1 MTTSLR
7 KNLLALAIFNA
18 ASMLAEQA
26 PPAAASPAP
35 PPAAPA
41 DPMAPGGSAPGPE
54 AQLASPAAAAPGAPV
69 DELSVDSLIERLNA
83 IRAGKSFS
91 DPEVYGKLTTLYNQ
105 IPQEERPAID
115 KLMADI
121 GVAVQP
127 TPNAQQL
134 AQGQP
139 TPEAVPPAA
148 PAPAAKPAPAQQPP
162 APMV

>member
-26 PPAAASPAP
+26 PPPAAPAP
-35 PPAAPA
+35 TPAAPA

-148 PAPAAKPAPAQQPP
+148 PAAAPPAPAQQPP

>member
-26 PPAAASPAP
+26 PPPPAAP

-139 TPEAVPPAA
+139 TPETAPPPA
-148 PAPAAKPAPAQQPP
+148 PPPAPAQQPP